1 MFEEVEE
8 DFCCKYDL
16 PKISLSVSN
25 IMSLAECLIIKPDGQ
40 DVFEFS
46 SIVTNCPFIINFEL
60 SFSF

>member
-1 MFEEVEE
+1 
-8 DFCCKYDL
+8 
-16 PKISLSVSN
+16 
-25 IMSLAECLIIKPDGQ
+25 MSLGECLIINPEGQ